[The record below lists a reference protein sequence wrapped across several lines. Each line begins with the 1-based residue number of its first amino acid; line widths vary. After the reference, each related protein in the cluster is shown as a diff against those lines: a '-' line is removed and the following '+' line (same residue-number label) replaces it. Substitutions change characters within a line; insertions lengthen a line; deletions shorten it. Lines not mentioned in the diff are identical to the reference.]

1 MKQSPIK
8 YWLAFTPEWFTRHQG
23 ALLWLANNRWL
34 GGAFRRRINLR
45 PDMRVISITPDA
57 VNYATDGP
65 ECVLIAYPGP
75 VVAMDVYHAFKPLW
89 WAIHYWDELFA
100 DRWVPELSYGFDTL
114 TANTQTSGQYFDGV
128 ILSNAPGLAT
138 ASSASNGATVI
149 FPTDNA
155 ILQLD
160 ASQKNVNTVD
170 REYFFSRLFFKFNLT
185 SVTGSFAVSDAVF
198 SIGLLGYRNRIGS
211 IYIREATI
219 ADSNTSLSNT
229 PDGNNLRDWQKINP
243 TSYVEYN
250 SLSAPLYDEN
260 NQATTNF
267 QFTTEKSNGLS
278 FIGSKMGGALKL
290 AMQSQRDSG
299 SVGSEWYMS
308 FWGAEHTSA
317 AARPKITITYTR
329 AIYSTGV
336 ASTAT
341 FGTPTASAGAP
352 VAQPTGRAS
361 TVAFGT
367 FTIANVIPVIYP
379 TGIASTVA
387 FGTFRNATI
396 RLTGLAN
403 VNAFGSPFLGM
414 ASPTGIAST
423 VTFGTFTIAKQGAGI
438 VPTGITSTVAFGL
451 FSTTSPFPTSIY
463 IARLIDQ
470 PIEYG
475 YEVYQFEDGSADVN
489 VQPCGA
495 RRWTLEYDG
504 LSAAEIRQLIA
515 HYNLMRGSSG
525 TFNFYHRRDAVT
537 YSGVRYVSLTIP
549 QRQRAWNNAASIVLE
564 KLQ

>member
-1 MKQSPIK
+1 MKQSPVK
-8 YWLAFTPEWFTRHQG
+8 YWLAFTAEWFERHQG

-45 PDMRVISITPDA
+45 PDMRVVSITPDA
-57 VNYATDGP
+57 INYASDGA

-75 VVAMDVYHAFKPLW
+75 VVAMDVYRAFRPLW

-100 DRWVPELSYGFDTL
+100 DRWAPELSYGFDTL
-114 TANTQTSGQYFDGV
+114 TGNTQTSGQYFDGV
-128 ILSNAPGLAT
+128 ILSNAPGLAAAGT
-138 ASSASNGATVI
+138 ASSGATVV

-160 ASQKNVNTVD
+160 ASQKNVNTVN
-170 REYFFSRLFFKFNLT
+170 REYFFSRLFFKFNLS
-185 SVTGSFAVSDAVF
+185 SVTGSFAVSNAVF
-198 SIGLLGYRNRIGS
+198 SIGLRGYFNRTGS

-219 ADSNTSLSNT
+219 ADSNTTLSNT
-229 PDGNNLRDWQKINP
+229 PDGNNIRDWQKINP
-243 TSYVEYN
+243 TTYVDYN
-250 SLSAPLYDEN
+250 SLSAPLYDEF
-260 NQATTNF
+260 NQLTTNF
-267 QFTTEKSNGLS
+267 QFTSEQFNGLN
-278 FIGSKMGGALKL
+278 FISSKMGGALKL
-290 AMQSQRDSG
+290 AMQSQRDG
-299 SVGSEWYMS
+299 QSVISEWYMS
-308 FWGAEHTSA
+308 FWAVEHTSA

-329 AIYSTGV
+329 AIYPTGI

-352 VAQPTGRAS
+352 AMQPTGRAS
-361 TVAFGT
+361 TVTFGT
-367 FTIANVIPVIYP
+367 FTIANVILAMQP
-379 TGIASTVA
+379 TGIASTVT

-403 VNAFGSPFLGM
+403 VNAFGSPFLGLM
-414 ASPTGIAST
+414 SPTGLAST

-438 VPTGITSTVAFGL
+438 VPTGIASTNAFGL
-451 FSTTSPFPTSIY
+451 FSTTSPFPISVY
-463 IARLIDQ
+463 IARLIDE

-495 RRWTLEYDG
+495 RRWTLEYEG
-504 LSAAEIRQLIA
+504 LSAVEIRQLIS

-525 TFNFYHRRDAVT
+525 AFNFYHRRDAVT
-537 YSGVRYVSLTIP
+537 YSGVRYVSMRIP

>member
-1 MKQSPIK
+1 MTKTPIK
-8 YWLAFTPEWFTRHQG
+8 YWLAFTPEWFERHQG

-45 PDMRVISITPDA
+45 PDMRVVSITPDA
-57 VNYATDGP
+57 INYASDGA

-75 VVAMDVYHAFKPLW
+75 VVAMDVYRAFRPLW

-100 DRWVPELSYGFDTL
+100 DRWAPELSYGFDTL
-114 TANTQTSGQYFDGV
+114 TGNTQTSGQYFDGV
-128 ILSNAPGLAT
+128 ILSNAPGLAAAGT
-138 ASSASNGATVI
+138 ASSGATVV

-160 ASQKNVNTVD
+160 ASQKNVNTVN
-170 REYFFSRLFFKFNLT
+170 REYFFSRLFFKFNLS
-185 SVTGSFAVSDAVF
+185 SVTGSFAVSNAVF
-198 SIGLLGYRNRIGS
+198 SIGLRGYFNRTGS

-219 ADSNTSLSNT
+219 ADSNTTLSNT
-229 PDGNNLRDWQKINP
+229 PDGNNIRDWQKINP
-243 TSYVEYN
+243 TTYVDYN
-250 SLSAPLYDEN
+250 SLSAPLYDEF
-260 NQATTNF
+260 NQLTTNF
-267 QFTTEKSNGLS
+267 QFTSEQFNGLN
-278 FIGSKMGGALKL
+278 FISSKMGGALKL
-290 AMQSQRDSG
+290 AMQSQRDG
-299 SVGSEWYMS
+299 QSVISEWYMS
-308 FWGAEHTSA
+308 FWAVEHTSA

-329 AIYSTGV
+329 AIYPTGI

-352 VAQPTGRAS
+352 AMQPTGRAS
-361 TVAFGT
+361 TVTFGT
-367 FTIANVIPVIYP
+367 FTIANVILAMQP
-379 TGIASTVA
+379 TGIASTVT

-403 VNAFGSPFLGM
+403 ANAFGSPFLGLM
-414 ASPTGIAST
+414 SPTGLAST

-438 VPTGITSTVAFGL
+438 VPTGIASTNAFGL
-451 FSTTSPFPTSIY
+451 FSTTSPFPISVY
-463 IARLIDQ
+463 IARLIDE

-495 RRWTLEYDG
+495 RRWTLEYEG
-504 LSAAEIRQLIA
+504 LSAVEIRQLIS

-525 TFNFYHRRDAVT
+525 AFNFYHRRDAVT

-549 QRQRAWNNAASIVLE
+549 QRQRAWSNAATIVLE